1 MSAVWSEA
9 NVGFWRNP
17 DANLQARLAQ
27 SGGSYVPQRA
37 FDMQD
42 VFHLVREFFRVKGF
56 EADQGFLFRSLDIFP
71 SPSDVDDTDL
81 RIEGAG
87 AGGHLE
93 TIGAGAK
100 VDIGHENREAV
111 WLGLDEALER
121 FLARMSRE
129 DFDSVVAKRPLRRR
143 R

>member
-1 MSAVWSEA
+1 
-9 NVGFWRNP
+9 
-17 DANLQARLAQ
+17 
-27 SGGSYVPQRA
+27 
-37 FDMQD
+37 MQD

-121 FLARMSRE
+121 LLARMSRE
-129 DFDSVVAKRPLRRR
+129 DFDSVVAKRPFHAVGDDDLVLNKQYIVHVLGPFRPKTHGQKLKFHAS
-143 R
+143 